1 MGISSR
7 TFLLDQE
14 DSLYRLAISRFE
26 HLHRDPAS
34 HHFPRFAGNRVRV
47 ANVLV
52 EILHRRPIR
61 VVLTTFGIF
70 TFDSEGCLDSSA
82 YERQQWARAELAL
95 APTRSDPESNVTVVD
110 AVSLFVAKG
119 GNWTPSR
126 TLARTIND
134 TALGRLE
141 CSRL

>member
-7 TFLLDQE
+7 TFLLDQK
-14 DSLYRLAISRFE
+14 DTLHRLASRRFE
-26 HLHRDPAS
+26 QILRDPAS
-34 HHFPRFAGNRVRV
+34 HRFPRFAGNRVRV

-52 EILHRRPIR
+52 ELLHRRPIR
-61 VVLTTFGIF
+61 VILTTFGIF
-70 TFDSEGCLDSSA
+70 TFDSEGCLDSST

-95 APTRSDPESNVTVVD
+95 APARSEPESNVTVID
-110 AVSLFVAKG
+110 AASRFVALG

-141 CSRL
+141 CFRL